1 MWLIP
6 PFIEANSDNPG
17 WGNTIED
24 CKGGILSGNVEV
36 LERDNTII
44 SWPPRFAKVCHDLL
58 LLPAQ
63 SRSHILWKKSDS
75 GITFWTPSQ
84 PLSPIYVFMFIQSD
98 VKLEIMNYAQKAGL
112 PESVEDLT
120 KSITRG
126 FIVELLNVVII
137 NPIIQVGTSL
147 RINLSLVDVKIR
159 FLKSQI
165 SHHWVM
171 SPTFRFRR
179 RPHWGT
185 GIGDEWDTKSVSRF

>member
-24 CKGGILSGNVEV
+24 CKGGILLGNVEV

-84 PLSPIYVFMFIQSD
+84 PLSPIYSC
-98 VKLEIMNYAQKAGL
+98 
-112 PESVEDLT
+112 S
-120 KSITRG
+120 
-126 FIVELLNVVII
+126 
-137 NPIIQVGTSL
+137 
-147 RINLSLVDVKIR
+147 INLMWNNELWIMRKRRDCLSLWRIWRKASPAASSLSSSMSSSSTPSSRSEQVWE
-159 FLKSQI
+159 KSNQFI
-165 SHHWVM
+165 TGWRQNQFFKKSNQLM